1 VTTILDFPETEMDTD
16 TYVCLPKPPILT
28 VVIGA
33 KCSNGIVLIADTK
46 FTDMTG
52 GNTEHGRKIF
62 GDLAHFLVAYSGTE
76 YAFDIFRKYIV
87 GDVLIPE
94 DDKELKRLHYTKKP
108 YTDKNIVANASSLVK
123 HFNNVIKNP
132 GFAFGMLVAIHNYD
146 NSRLHFIDTNGDAFN
161 RTYQAIG
168 SGQDCAD
175 MFCSLLNHEEITMI
189 DFTKRAYV
197 AIEYMNQCRPDLF
210 VGLEPNGTP
219 MIRFLDY
226 KEKWDEEP
234 QPDQMK
240 EFKEFATNKMTE
252 FDKSLKSMINNL

>member
-1 VTTILDFPETEMDTD
+1 M
-16 TYVCLPKPPILT
+16 KPPILT

-33 KCSNGIVLIADTK
+33 RCSDGIVLVADSK

-52 GNTEHGRKIF
+52 GQSKHARKIF

-87 GDVLIPE
+87 GDVVIP
-94 DDKELKRLHYTKKP
+94 DDNNEPYTKKP
-108 YTDKNIVANASSLVK
+108 YTNINIVTNSTALVK
-123 HFNNVIKNP
+123 HFNRVINNP
-132 GFAFGMLVAIHNYD
+132 SFSFSMLVATHD
-146 NSRLHFIDTNGDAFN
+146 RENSQLYHIDKSGDPHIRN
-161 RTYQAIG
+161 YQAIG
-168 SGQDCAD
+168 SGLDCAN
-175 MFCSLLNHEEITMI
+175 MFCSSIRHGETTMY

-226 KEKWDEEP
+226 KEEWDKEP
-234 QPDQMK
+234 QSDQMK
-240 EFKEFATNKMTE
+240 EFKEYATNKMTE
-252 FDKSLKSMINNL
+252 FDKSLTKLISTL